1 MTEVIEKPTWT
12 FSTDEGTYDVSRLS
26 DDAQSA
32 FDLLIEVNKEVQV
45 HNRRVAVLQASAIQL
60 NNTIRAGLTA
70 EALIEPIEDK
80 TSADNSKDDDG
91 EAAA

>member
-1 MTEVIEKPTWT
+1 MTEAIEKPKWT
-12 FSTDEGTYDVSRLS
+12 FSTDDGTYDVSRLS

-32 FDLLIEVNKEVQV
+32 FDLLIEVNKEVVV

-60 NNTIRAGLTA
+60 NNTIRAGLTD

-80 TSADNSKDDDG
+80 TSANSKGG